1 MSLEHVPGTANQFKL
16 VIDFDLEA
24 TDDGNWMLVAKTND
38 ARDWIT
44 SKFKMMADPVLD
56 PSGASLA
63 MQIIAQ
69 EGLTFTIDGE
79 LMHG

>member
-1 MSLEHVPGTANQFKL
+1 MSLEHIPGTPDQFKL

-24 TDDGNWMLVAKTND
+24 TDDGNWMLVAKTNEG
-38 ARDWIT
+38 RQWIG